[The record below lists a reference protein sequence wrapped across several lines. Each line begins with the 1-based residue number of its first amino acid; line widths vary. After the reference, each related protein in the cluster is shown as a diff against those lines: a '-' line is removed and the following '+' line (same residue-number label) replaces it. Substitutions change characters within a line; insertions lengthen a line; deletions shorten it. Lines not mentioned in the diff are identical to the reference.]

1 MAKSQI
7 THYSLPNLFLLRKPP
22 LFLLFLLH
30 PLFAPEQVSQDPHP
44 PVITF
49 TKMCGR
55 QRTKADTKSKRN
67 KTGTEQASIKLL
79 SSIPSGFVPATTCF
93 FFP

>member
-44 PVITF
+44 PAITF
-49 TKMCGR
+49 TKM
-55 QRTKADTKSKRN
+55 
-67 KTGTEQASIKLL
+67 
-79 SSIPSGFVPATTCF
+79 
-93 FFP
+93 